1 MSLFHNSA
9 HIYSHVIDN
18 IGVDACEQ
26 PCNNMWKMIIYVIFT
41 QIVSTYAIVHIYLI
55 LYIFDVFKQFV

>member
-9 HIYSHVIDN
+9 HIYSHAINN

-26 PCNNMWKMIIYVIFT
+26 TCNNMWKMIIYVIFT